1 MTLEVGGFRLGF
13 QEWSQGNI
21 TEQGT
26 RGIASSGLVREAE
39 GQKATTGLSILGHAA
54 GTIQNQE
61 AATAAVGNTPCLQ
74 DLSWQNTDAHAFPWV
89 CEAVMGHWGASSAPC
104 DSTYQQK
111 PHKWQKHGL
120 HVLLLSKSH
129 TLASDFFSA
138 DCS

>member
-26 RGIASSGLVREAE
+26 RGIASSGLVREVE

-74 DLSWQNTDAHAFPWV
+74 DLSWQNTDAHALP
-89 CEAVMGHWGASSAPC
+89 
-104 DSTYQQK
+104 
-111 PHKWQKHGL
+111 
-120 HVLLLSKSH
+120 
-129 TLASDFFSA
+129 
-138 DCS
+138 